1 MSKLTWDNF
10 VDAYPRSHLVVAW
23 LHGRQRIGTTR
34 QALFAL
40 LERVATVLEPHGDW
54 TITDANASEIY
65 IAYENEADAAL
76 LCTLVRAKPLGPSIQ
91 WLSQAAFRLQR
102 ETKESLAQTLRAR
115 NLSSSAA

>member
-102 ETKESLAQTLRAR
+102 ETKELLAQTLRAR